1 MLNMSRMNK
10 SMTDTHQQFIEKKRA
25 EIVTELG
32 EYLKEIGHDMT
43 VSDVVAAIFNDDND
57 EDFEEYV
64 MMITGD
70 DPGSVEQAQELMME
84 LFNYFPRQTLG
95 GKSLAEKMPF
105 DELQKMEQAFNNGE
119 SYSYTLPEEK
129 WRE

>member
-1 MLNMSRMNK
+1 MNK

>member
-1 MLNMSRMNK
+1 
-10 SMTDTHQQFIEKKRA
+10 MTDTHQQFIEKKRA